1 MNHRSEC
8 LVFRTV
14 KKVPLSLVRIE
25 QIACSTLRVLK
36 ISGSLSVH
44 CIGDR
49 RMRRMNFQYRGK
61 DRTTDVL
68 SFGLYEGESSRAQ
81 GNELGDIFICVP
93 QIIRQARRFSVST
106 KEEFIRML
114 VHGILHLLGY
124 DHETSS
130 DATRMFELQEK
141 LLIQLN

>member
-1 MNHRSEC
+1 
-8 LVFRTV
+8 
-14 KKVPLSLVRIE
+14 
-25 QIACSTLRVLK
+25 
-36 ISGSLSVH
+36 
-44 CIGDR
+44 
-49 RMRRMNFQYRGK
+49 MNFQYRGK